1 MTADWRALRSEAWPS
16 PVGCAGS
23 THRAWPSRLGRS
35 VNRGAFAGALGER
48 GERVRAAVGAGGR
61 YGADFAE
68 AEGAGGSG
76 REGPSRRALSSRRAL
91 CAQGDGDTGST
102 VRSGVWALRVIARLS
117 RSLRD
122 LRWGRVHRKGR
133 GSAGSAPWA
142 RPSRLLGRPSLL
154 AAGGPAR
161 ETASGVGE
169 GGSPRRPAQGDA
181 ATENPLCAA
190 PRRSRLSCGAPAHS
204 APGGRDA
211 SASGR
216 RSAGTSG
223 RRAST

>member
-1 MTADWRALRSEAWPS
+1 MTADWRALRFEAWPS
-16 PVGCAGS
+16 LVGCAGS

-48 GERVRAAVGAGGR
+48 EDRVRDAVGAGGG
-61 YGADFAE
+61 YGADVAR

-76 REGPSRRALSSRRAL
+76 REGPSRLAL
-91 CAQGDGDTGST
+91 CAQRDGDIGST
-102 VRSGVWALRVIARLS
+102 VRSGMWALRMIARLS
-117 RSLRD
+117 RNLRD
-122 LRWGRVHRKGR
+122 LRRGRVHRKGR
-133 GSAGSAPWA
+133 KNAGSAPWA
-142 RPSRLLGRPSLL
+142 RPSRLVGGPSLH

-169 GGSPRRPAQGDA
+169 GGSPRRPAKGDA

-216 RSAGTSG
+216 RLAGTSG